1 MYQRIDLQG
10 LWDFQLDEKK
20 EGLKLPFIEQIRL
33 PGTTSYA
40 RKGKKNEDIELG
52 F

>member
-20 EGLKLPFIEQIRL
+20 EGLKLPLLSRL
-33 PGTTSYA
+33 DYLA
-40 RKGKKNEDIELG
+40 QHLMLERERRMRILN
-52 F
+52 